1 MPEEPTAK
9 AARTATTELPEPELF
24 ARGSLKLAARLFGPG
39 NLRADQ
45 AQVDRLRSFAQE
57 ADPLADRLAAV
68 LQRDPRARDLFE
80 HALKHGVDSLDSA
93 PEELF
98 EFFHEVERTPYWVD
112 HDRIDRGARSIVR
125 TGVIGLIPLGDMS
138 LMGGYLA
145 SRAVKTLVGT
155 GDLEYEAARRLAETA
170 AWWIDVTT
178 PGALKHGGDG
188 YAAALR
194 VRLLHAHVR
203 AAMNRRHDWNYDEW
217 DHPVNQVQTAGTLLL
232 FSQVFLLGTRMLGVR
247 YTQRER
253 EDVLHLW
260 RYVGWLL
267 GVDDAL
273 LPADEDDSWRLLW
286 LLAATEF
293 IPDEDSRRLARVLLE
308 QHAVVGQ
315 RFGPLNGVIG
325 RAAVNLHAAVSRML
339 LGDGNA
345 DYLGLPAA
353 RMSSA
358 AVLTFAAANFIAETA
373 RQALPGATTLQRL
386 LGYRSRRWY
395 LKQVTRALELD
406 RTYSR
411 PVRTA
416 SGKAAG
422 STAA

>member
-1 MPEEPTAK
+1 ASHPARTTTLTLRNDRSPARTTTHTHAPACSPPPEHADRLTPADKVTTLVVAGDARTTPAVPARHNRESAMPEEPTAK

-155 GDLEYEAARRLAETA
+155 GDLEYEAAR
-170 AWWIDVTT
+170 
-178 PGALKHGGDG
+178 
-188 YAAALR
+188 
-194 VRLLHAHVR
+194 
-203 AAMNRRHDWNYDEW
+203 
-217 DHPVNQVQTAGTLLL
+217 
-232 FSQVFLLGTRMLGVR
+232 
-247 YTQRER
+247 
-253 EDVLHLW
+253 
-260 RYVGWLL
+260 
-267 GVDDAL
+267 
-273 LPADEDDSWRLLW
+273 
-286 LLAATEF
+286 
-293 IPDEDSRRLARVLLE
+293 
-308 QHAVVGQ
+308 
-315 RFGPLNGVIG
+315 
-325 RAAVNLHAAVSRML
+325 
-339 LGDGNA
+339 
-345 DYLGLPAA
+345 
-353 RMSSA
+353 
-358 AVLTFAAANFIAETA
+358 
-373 RQALPGATTLQRL
+373 
-386 LGYRSRRWY
+386 
-395 LKQVTRALELD
+395 
-406 RTYSR
+406 
-411 PVRTA
+411 
-416 SGKAAG
+416 
-422 STAA
+422 